1 MEPAAATSW
10 DRQRERASPFW
21 LNLIA
26 WTARTMGRGFA
37 RLVLVPVATY
47 YFLTGADARRAS
59 RDYLARALGRPATH
73 AEVWRHFYTFAAV
86 TLDRLFARATGSSAI
101 EVRLKRV
108 DEALAMVR
116 GRGCLVLVA
125 HFGSFEALLKPAL
138 ERFGLPVRF
147 VIDKAHGQML
157 MQLLERAHPGLSASL
172 IDASTG
178 GPSLVLAL
186 KEALEQG
193 SIVGLMADRFREGE
207 RSVTVQFMGA
217 PARLP
222 ALPWILAGTLGVPVM
237 LAFCAYRGGRVYE
250 AHFEPLTERVTMPRQ
265 DRERAIG
272 EWAQRYADALER
284 HARAAPLNWFNFY
297 DFWRGA
303 K

>member
-21 LNLIA
+21 LSLIA
-26 WTARTMGRGFA
+26 WTANTLGRGFA

-47 YFLTGADARRAS
+47 YFLTGAAARRAS
-59 RDYLARALGRPATH
+59 REFLARALGRPAT
-73 AEVWRHFYTFAAV
+73 AGEVWRHFYTFAAV

-101 EVRLKRV
+101 EVRLERLE
-108 DEALAMVR
+108 EALAMTR
-116 GRGCLVLVA
+116 GGRCLVLVA
-125 HFGSFEALLKPAL
+125 HFGSFEVLLKPAH
-138 ERFGLPVRF
+138 ETFGLPVRF
-147 VIDKAHGQML
+147 VMDKAHGQML
-157 MQLLERAHPGLSASL
+157 MQLLERAHPGLSRSL
-172 IDASTG
+172 IDASAG

-193 SIVGLMADRFREGE
+193 AIVGLMADRIREGE
-207 RSVTVQFMGA
+207 RAVTVQFMGA
-217 PARLP
+217 PAQLP

-250 AHFEPLTERVTMPRQ
+250 AYFEPLAQRVTLPRQ
-265 DRERAIG
+265 DRERALQ

-284 HARAAPLNWFNFY
+284 HVRAAPLNWFNFY